1 MAATFMGA
9 EFQQNW
15 EDLFIWEKFFNDY
28 CPRTFIELGTGR
40 GGMALFTASQCR
52 SRGIQY
58 HTFDNN
64 TWINLDGA
72 LASLL
77 NIRGSFH
84 LIDIFSDEGINQ
96 IAALISNSPHP
107 LAMFFDDGDKP
118 REWSIF
124 SPKLSPGDYCI
135 VHDWGNEFTE
145 INLGSVP
152 VERILTI
159 QSDARGIGW
168 KSMWFVRK

>member
-1 MAATFMGA
+1 MATYMGA

-15 EDLFIWEKFFNDY
+15 DDLFIWEKFFNDH

-40 GGMALFTASQCR
+40 GGMSLFTASQCR

-64 TWINLDGA
+64 TWIDLNGA

-96 IAALISNSPHP
+96 IAALIDNSPHP
-107 LAMFFDDGDKP
+107 LAMFFDDGNKP

-124 SPKLSPGDYCI
+124 APKLSSTGRHLRCS
-135 VHDWGNEFTE
+135 GA
-145 INLGSVP
+145 
-152 VERILTI
+152 
-159 QSDARGIGW
+159 SD
-168 KSMWFVRK
+168 VRKKRTFTHSASFYGKFAPENGLFVAN